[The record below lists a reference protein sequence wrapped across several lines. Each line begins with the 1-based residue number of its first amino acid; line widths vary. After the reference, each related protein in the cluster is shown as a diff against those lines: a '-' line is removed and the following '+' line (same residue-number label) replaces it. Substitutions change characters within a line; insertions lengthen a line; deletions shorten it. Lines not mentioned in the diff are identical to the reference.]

1 MRVIG
6 FIVLVGF
13 SLGFLP
19 RAFADVESP
28 PRCEVVPLAGH
39 EASFRIDGIEIT
51 RWHFGPEYP
60 RPFFYPFNGPS
71 GTSLTRMGHPGAPN
85 HDHHRSIWFAHH
97 DLEGNDFW
105 SDETET
111 KIRQKRWI
119 AYVDGDDEAIMAS
132 LLGWYDDEGK
142 EVMEQELVVALSP
155 VAEGGSLMELQSTF
169 GPAKGRSQI
178 RLGKTNFG
186 FLAVRVSKSISK
198 HFGGGEILDSEGRV
212 GESAIFGRQSRW
224 MDYSGR
230 VAAGTSSARHWVS
243 EGITYF
249 DHPRNLRYPSYWHVR
264 EDGWMGASFDL
275 AKDHV
280 IKADQPL
287 VLRYMLYAHD
297 GAYDSIRAG
306 EMASEFADR
315 SGFLVRKSSRSHH
328 QFEVQRVGVE

>member
-1 MRVIG
+1 MRAIG
-6 FIVLVGF
+6 FIVLVWF

-19 RAFADVESP
+19 RAFADVANP

-39 EASFRIDGIEIT
+39 EVSFRVDGIEIT
-51 RWHFGPEYP
+51 RWHYGPEYP

-105 SDETET
+105 SDETKT

-119 AYVDGDDEAIMAS
+119 AYIDGDDEAIMAS
-132 LLGWYDDEGK
+132 LLGWYDDEGT

-155 VAEGGSLMELQSTF
+155 ADGGGSLMELQSTF
-169 GPAKGRSQI
+169 RPAKGRSEI

-198 HFGGGEILDSEGRV
+198 HFGGGEISDSEGRK
-212 GESAIFGRQSRW
+212 GEAAIFGRQSKW

-230 VAAGTSSARHWVS
+230 VAAGTSSTRHWEP
-243 EGITYF
+243 EGITYI
-249 DHPRNLRYPSYWHVR
+249 DHPSNLRYPSHWHVR
-264 EDGWMGASFDL
+264 EDGWMGASFGFVE
-275 AKDHV
+275 DHM
-280 IKADQPL
+280 IKVDHPL
-287 VLRYMLYAHD
+287 VLRYMLYAHH
-297 GAYDSIRAG
+297 GAYDSVRAG
-306 EMASEFADR
+306 KLASKFADR
-315 SGFLVRKSSRSHH
+315 PGFLVRKSTQAHH
-328 QFEVQRVGVE
+328 QFEVQRMGVQ